1 VLKIRLRRM
10 GSNQRPFYRLV
21 VSDSRKT
28 PRGRFVDSVGYYD
41 PSRNP
46 PALEVD
52 SERVDYWIARGA
64 HPSQTVASLIR
75 RARAER
81 S

>member
-10 GSNQRPFYRLV
+10 GSNHRPFYRLV

-28 PRGRFVDSVGYYD
+28 PRGRFVDSVGFFD
-41 PSRNP
+41 PTRNP
-46 PALEVD
+46 PALQVD
-52 SERVDYWIARGA
+52 TDRMDHWISKGARPSE
-64 HPSQTVASLIR
+64 TVASLLR
-75 RARAER
+75 RARTER

>member
-1 VLKIRLRRM
+1 M

-28 PRGRFVDSVGYYD
+28 PRGRFVDSVGHYD
-41 PSRNP
+41 PSKNP
-46 PALEVD
+46 PLLEVD
-52 SERVDYWIARGA
+52 TARVDHWIGLGA
-64 HPSQTVASLIR
+64 HPSQTVASLIKK
-75 RARAER
+75 ARTAK